1 MAADLERQA
10 RTVGIADVDLLA
22 VRNVDCGHPPP
33 VCVHAVEAA
42 VVEGDPAALVEP
54 QHQVGARD
62 QRVGDA
68 DVGAEVA
75 TDHDIVAWREG
86 ARRAVV
92 PNGQRGRGWAAHRAQ
107 LYRYLRRIG
116 RWSVGRVKTPAGWPI
131 SRCR

>member
-22 VRNVDCGHPPP
+22 VVNVDCGHSPP

-42 VVEGDPAALVEP
+42 VVDCDPAALVEP

-68 DVGAEVA
+68 DIGTEVA
-75 TDHDIVAWREG
+75 ADHDVVAWREG
-86 ARRAVV
+86 AR
-92 PNGQRGRGWAAHRAQ
+92 
-107 LYRYLRRIG
+107 
-116 RWSVGRVKTPAGWPI
+116 
-131 SRCR
+131 